1 MKDTLSYPWW
11 WRTSGVVL
19 SAVLIVGAM
28 AADPTRAEEN
38 QQQSGTV
45 APAAQPS
52 AGGTATNEKADV
64 KGLLDLDIEQLS
76 KVDVRPGSSAMSA
89 EVTSVT
95 RTAEPISRTPAAV
108 YVITNEMIRR
118 SGARNLPEALHYVPG
133 VQVARIN
140 ADSWAISIRGFN
152 GQFSSKI
159 LVQIDERAIFQ
170 PIKNGVYWDQQ
181 FPLLEDVERIEV
193 VRGAAGAIW
202 GMNAVNGVINII
214 TKSSKDTT
222 GVYAE
227 AGGGTQHKL
236 FSGGRVGGRE
246 GDLTWRVYGTQYS
259 ANNGFLPNGV
269 VPGDSLCTGQ
279 GGYRMDWQADR
290 DNLVTFQGDWMGG
303 MAGGAGG
310 ISVDTQLD
318 AANTL
323 LRWTTRFSEDSDQS
337 VQVYLDYLDRDC
349 VVAGRPDVTNV
360 DTFDFDY
367 KYHINMADRHDVVA
381 GAGFRNYTTQA
392 DYWYN
397 PQDFSFK
404 IIRYFIQDTI
414 TLKEDL
420 LYLTAGCKFANDD
433 ITNFEY
439 QPSCGLVLT
448 PDKKTSVWASINR
461 TVGLPS
467 LLQLNNDRVVPF
479 RIVGNPDLKSED
491 AMSYEMGLRRQ
502 ATEKFYWDISVYF
515 NRYDNMINV
524 APPVWIAPYWTYIFQ
539 NCGAG
544 DTYGFEWTGNYQV
557 NDKWKL
563 TANYTLF
570 RVTQTGMDAGP
581 SGHQY
586 DFPRNMAN
594 LQSGWDIG
602 RNIYLDIG
610 LRYIDSLMDIGEPA
624 YFLGDVRVAW
634 HPNKHVEASVV
645 GQDLFGGNHP
655 EFMAPGLSM
664 PTESVPGWYGMVSYR
679 Y

>member
-1 MKDTLSYPWW
+1 MEIRRGAPRSGCVRVCLCTLLALGATGQIGLAQEGQKPPQNASG
-11 WRTSGVVL
+11 TSGK
-19 SAVLIVGAM
+19 
-28 AADPTRAEEN
+28 
-38 QQQSGTV
+38 SGDL
-45 APAAQPS
+45 
-52 AGGTATNEKADV
+52 EK
-64 KGLLDLDIEQLS
+64 LLDMPIDQLS
-76 KVDVRPGSSAMSA
+76 KVDVQPASSPSSQMST

-95 RTAEPISRTPAAV
+95 RTSEPMSRTPAAV

-118 SGARNLPEALHYVPG
+118 SGARNLPEALRYVPG

-140 ADSWAISIRGFN
+140 ADAWAISIRGFN

-193 VRGAAGAIW
+193 VRGPSGAVW

-227 AGGGTQHKL
+227 AGAGSQHKL

-259 ANNGFLPNGV
+259 DNNGFLPGNV
-269 VPGDSLCTGQ
+269 MPGDSLSTGQ

-318 AANTL
+318 AADTL
-323 LRWTTRFSEDSDQS
+323 LRWTTKFSEDCDQS
-337 VQVYLDYLDRDC
+337 VQFYYDYMNRAN
-349 VVAGRPDVTNV
+349 VVAGKPNDTNV
-360 DTFDFDY
+360 RTFDFDY
-367 KYHINMADRHDVVA
+367 KYHLKMMDRHDVVV
-381 GAGFRNYTTQA
+381 GAGFRNYTTQG
-392 DYWYN
+392 DYWYT
-397 PQDFSFK
+397 PQDYSFK

-414 TLKEDL
+414 TLREDL
-420 LYLTAGCKFANDD
+420 LFLTVGCKFAHDD
-433 ITNFEY
+433 ITDFEY
-439 QPSCGLVLT
+439 QPNCGLVLT
-448 PDKKTSVWASINR
+448 PSEKTSVWATISR

-467 LLQLNNDRVVPF
+467 MLQLHNDRVKPF

-491 AMSYEMGLRRQ
+491 CMSYEIGLRRQ
-502 ATEKFYWDISVYF
+502 ATEKFYWDISAYF
-515 NRYDNMINV
+515 NRYDNMIDV
-524 APPVWIAPYWTYIFQ
+524 APPVFIAPYETYIFE
-539 NCGAG
+539 NRGAG

-557 NDKWKL
+557 NETWKL
-563 TANYTLF
+563 TGNYSLF
-570 RVTQTGMDAGP
+570 RLTQTGMGAIGY
-581 SGHQY
+581 QY
-586 DFPRNMAN
+586 DFPRNMVN
-594 LQSGWDIG
+594 LRSGWDLG
-602 RNIYLDIG
+602 KNIYFDIG
-610 LRYIDSLMDIGEPA
+610 LRYIDSLADIEEPA

-634 HPNKHVEASVV
+634 RPNKHFEASIA
-645 GQDLFGGNHP
+645 GQDLFGGHHP
-655 EFMAPGLSM
+655 EFKAPGLSL
-664 PTESVPGWYGMVSYR
+664 PTESLPGWYGMVSYR
-679 Y
+679 H

>member
-1 MKDTLSYPWW
+1 MVMRARCPDSSRQRPALATFL
-11 WRTSGVVL
+11 TSLALGFM
-19 SAVLIVGAM
+19 AV
-28 AADPTRAEEN
+28 AARAEDGPP
-38 QQQSGTV
+38 QSGAT
-45 APAAQPS
+45 APTKTS
-52 AGGTATNEKADV
+52 SSDTESILN
-64 KGLLDLDIEQLS
+64 LDIDQLS
-76 KVDVRPGSSAMSA
+76 KVEVRSAPSAMST

-108 YVITNEMIRR
+108 YVITNEMIKR
-118 SGARNLPEALHYVPG
+118 SGARNIPEALRYVPG

-159 LVQIDERAIFQ
+159 LVQIDGRAIFQ
-170 PIKNGVYWDQQ
+170 PIKNGVYWDQE
-181 FPLLEDVERIEV
+181 FVLLEDVERIEV

-222 GVYAE
+222 GIYAE
-227 AGGGTQHKL
+227 AGGGDQHKL

-246 GDLTWRVYGTQYS
+246 GNMTWRVWGTQN
-259 ANNGFLPNGV
+259 AQNNGILPNGV
-269 VPGDSLCTGQ
+269 VPGDSLSTGQ
-279 GGYRMDWQADR
+279 GGYRIDWQADR
-290 DNLVTFQGDWMGG
+290 DNLFTFQGDWLAGL
-303 MAGGAGG
+303 AGGAGG
-310 ISVDTQLD
+310 ISVNTQLNS
-318 AANTL
+318 ANAL
-323 LRWTTRFSEDSDQS
+323 LRWNRTFSEYSDQS
-337 VQVYLDYLDRDC
+337 VQVYFDYLDRDC
-349 VVAGRPDVTNV
+349 VVASRPDVTNV

-367 KYHINMADRHDVVA
+367 KYHINMADRHDVVL

-392 DYWYN
+392 DYWYT

-404 IIRYFIQDTI
+404 IISYFIQDTI
-414 TLKEDL
+414 TLKEDF
-420 LYLTAGCKFANDD
+420 LYTTVGCKFAYDD

-439 QPSCGLVLT
+439 QPDWKIVMT
-448 PDKKTSVWASINR
+448 PDKKTSVWASISR

-467 LLQLNNDRVVPF
+467 LLQLHDDRVEPF
-479 RIVGNPDLKSED
+479 RIIGDPNLKSED
-491 AMSYEMGLRRQ
+491 AMSYEIGLRRQ

-515 NRYDNMINV
+515 NRYDNMIDV
-524 APPVWIAPYWTYIFQ
+524 APPVFISPYWTYIFQ
-539 NCGAG
+539 NRGAG

-563 TANYTLF
+563 TGNYTLF
-570 RVTQTGMDAGP
+570 RLTQTGMGAIGY
-581 SGHQY
+581 QY
-586 DFPRNMAN
+586 DFPRNMFN
-594 LQSGWDIG
+594 LRSGWDIG
-602 RNIYLDIG
+602 KNIYFDIG
-610 LRYIDSLMDIGEPA
+610 LRYADSLMDIGEPA

-634 HPNKHVEASVV
+634 HPNKHLEASIV

-664 PTESVPGWYGMVSYR
+664 PTESSPGWYGMVSYR